1 MSPNWFL
8 NMSSPILE
16 VPITQFFFSVLIG
29 ETESIVLSFLLARI
43 ISKVESCSHLFDK
56 QFNNVMWLLVKWY
69 LDVS

>member
-1 MSPNWFL
+1 
-8 NMSSPILE
+8 MSSPILE

-56 QFNNVMWLLVKWY
+56 QFKNVMWLLVRWY